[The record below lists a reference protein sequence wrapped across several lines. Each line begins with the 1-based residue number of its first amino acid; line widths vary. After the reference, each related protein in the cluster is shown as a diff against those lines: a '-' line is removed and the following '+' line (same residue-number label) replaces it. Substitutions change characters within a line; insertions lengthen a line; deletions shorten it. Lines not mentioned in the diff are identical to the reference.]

1 MAWFDYGVL
10 TVLGLSLVLGAFRG
24 ILREIVSLAG
34 WIAAFVL
41 ATAFS
46 GIVAVRMPESLGPLL
61 SGLLAFVLIFIGAL
75 VVSGFVGF
83 VLARLARAAGLGL
96 TDRLLGA
103 TFGVVRGVAIVLLV
117 VVLAGLTP
125 LPRES
130 FWRQA
135 VLSGP
140 FETVAL
146 ALRPQLPA
154 GLAQRLKYR

>member
-24 ILREIVSLAG
+24 IMREMVSLAG

-46 GIVAVRMPESLGPLL
+46 GMVAREMPDSLGPML
-61 SGLLAFVLIFIGAL
+61 SGLLAFALIFIGAL
-75 VVSGFVGF
+75 VASGIVGL
-83 VLARLARAAGLGL
+83 VLARLVRAAGLGFA
-96 TDRLLGA
+96 DRLLGA
-103 TFGVVRGVAIVLLV
+103 TFGVVRGVAIVLLAV
-117 VVLAGLTP
+117 LLAGLTP
-125 LPRES
+125 LPREP
-130 FWRQA
+130 FWRQS

-146 ALRPQLPA
+146 ALKPYLPE
-154 GLAQRLKYR
+154 GVAQRLKYR